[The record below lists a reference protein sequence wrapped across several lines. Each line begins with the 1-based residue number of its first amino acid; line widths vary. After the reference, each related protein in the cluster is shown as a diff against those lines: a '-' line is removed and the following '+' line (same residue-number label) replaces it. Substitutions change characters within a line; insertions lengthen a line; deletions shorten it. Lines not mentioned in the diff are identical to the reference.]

1 MNLSP
6 GHLERFIFPIN
17 ACAAKLQP
25 RPLLH
30 SPSLIPS
37 PSSLGCKKLV
47 VVLRRRDGDKKGP
60 PSSAVSA
67 VSAVSAPSEK
77 AVACADGRE
86 GHTRRVFKGPA
97 EEGGDRSGSIVSQS
111 RVRQVRAPTAINL
124 VTPAKELNHD
134 AQFPN
139 LRFEVEAPK
148 ESEKDSRERTS
159 EQARL

>member
-30 SPSLIPS
+30 SPSLIPP

-47 VVLRRRDGDKKGP
+47 VVLRRRDGDKKRP
-60 PSSAVSA
+60 PS
-67 VSAVSAPSEK
+67 SAVSAPSEK

-97 EEGGDRSGSIVSQS
+97 EEGGDRSGSIMSQS
-111 RVRQVRAPTAINL
+111 RVRQVSAPIAINL

-134 AQFPN
+134 VQFPN

-148 ESEKDSRERTS
+148 AKKDSRERTS